1 MPLSK
6 IKTASI
12 ENSTILGDDIA
23 NDAITAAK
31 IAAASVDSSKLAAGA
46 ANTNIGYSPASGS
59 YVDTRTQ
66 QNTVVVSTFADANQ
80 IGNHYNTGFNNPA
93 DGPTGGNTY
102 MQIWVWNAVEGL
114 LQITKLYEN
123 NSGTWYIRRNYR
135 GTWST
140 WRTTGI

>member
-31 IAAASVDSSKLAAGA
+31 IAAASVDSSKLASGA
-46 ANTNIGYSPASGS
+46 AVTNIGYSPASGS
-59 YVDTRTQ
+59 YVDARTQ
-66 QNTVVVSTFADANQ
+66 QNTEVVATYAAATQ
-80 IGNHYNTGFNNPA
+80 IGSHYNTGNNNPT
-93 DGPTGGNTY
+93 DGPLGNNQY
-102 MQIWVWNAVEGL
+102 MQIWVWNAVEGN

-123 NSGTWYIRRNYR
+123 NSGQWYIRRNYR